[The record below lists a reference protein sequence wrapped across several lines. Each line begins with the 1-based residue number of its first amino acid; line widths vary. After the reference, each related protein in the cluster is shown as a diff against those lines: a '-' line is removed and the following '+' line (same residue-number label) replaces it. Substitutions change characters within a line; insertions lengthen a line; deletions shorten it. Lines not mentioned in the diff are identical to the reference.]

1 MKIVRGKDFEFV
13 PASHEDP
20 KNPGTYKK
28 VLFGRD
34 EFIEG
39 HAQMINWARMPVGKE
54 FNLHYHETLV
64 EIFVMLKGT
73 ADITVNDVTES
84 IVPGDAVMIDIG
96 EKHSM
101 KNTGNEDV
109 EYLVFGI
116 STGPDGKTVNV

>member
-13 PASHEDP
+13 PATHEDP
-20 KNPGTYKK
+20 KDPGTYKK

-39 HAQMINWARMPVGKE
+39 HAQMLNWARMPKGKA

-64 EIFVMLKGT
+64 EVFVMVKGT
-73 ADITVNDVTES
+73 AEITVNETTEQ
-84 IVPGDAVMIDIG
+84 IGVGDAVMIDIG

-101 KNTGNEDV
+101 KNTGDDDV
-109 EYLVFGI
+109 EYIVFGI
-116 STGPDGKTVNV
+116 STGADGRTVNV